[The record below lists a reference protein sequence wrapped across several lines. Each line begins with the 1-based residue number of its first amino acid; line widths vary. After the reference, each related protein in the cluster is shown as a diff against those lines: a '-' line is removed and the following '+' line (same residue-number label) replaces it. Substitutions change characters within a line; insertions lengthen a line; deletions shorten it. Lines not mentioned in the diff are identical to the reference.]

1 MSAVHFLCYIIVC
14 ASCTLCVSAIHVCV
28 CACFNR
34 YRQNITEL
42 VDSVSM
48 IRFLA
53 ASCIE
58 SGSLF
63 DYEGKQYTVIEPD
76 REKELAW
83 LCKLVHG
90 SPGTTTEL
98 ISVHQSNITG

>member
-1 MSAVHFLCYIIVC
+1 MSAVHFLNYIIVC

-34 YRQNITEL
+34 YKQNITEC
-42 VDSVSM
+42 VSL